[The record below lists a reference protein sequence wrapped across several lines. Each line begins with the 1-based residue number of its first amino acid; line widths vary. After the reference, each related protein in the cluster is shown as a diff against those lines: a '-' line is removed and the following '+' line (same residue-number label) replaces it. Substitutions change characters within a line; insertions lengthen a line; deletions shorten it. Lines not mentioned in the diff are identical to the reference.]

1 MAIIDSPSL
10 LAAIKDMLLRMNLQL
25 CHCRG
30 QCYDGASNMSGSR
43 NGVAAQITR
52 EENRALYL
60 HCFTHSLNLAVSDTV
75 KNSIVCRAAL
85 EIAFEVTKL
94 VKYSPKREAAFDRI
108 KSGNEEHSFA
118 GRIRSFCPT
127 RWTV

>member
-75 KNSIVCRAAL
+75 KNSIVCREAL
-85 EIAFEVTKL
+85 ETAFEVTKL

-108 KSGNEEHSFA
+108 KSGA
-118 GRIRSFCPT
+118 
-127 RWTV
+127 